1 MTVEEIER
9 LAAWCARAGIGE
21 IELAQVGFSLR
32 VRLQSFAAETPPLAA
47 AAIPNAETAFNGV
60 RALGVGVFRV
70 DHPTTGRP
78 VAASGQ
84 TVRKGDTVGVLQ
96 VGPCLKAVLAPA
108 DGVLG
113 AALVEDGAVVGYG
126 TPLYA
131 LAAADR
137 AKQ

>member
-9 LAAWCARAGIGE
+9 LVAWCASAGIGE
-21 IELAQVGFSLR
+21 IEVAEAGFSLR
-32 VRLQSFAAETPPLAA
+32 LRLQAAVAETPVADTEAPK
-47 AAIPNAETAFNGV
+47 AETVSRGV
-60 RALGVGVFRV
+60 RAPGVGVFRL

-78 VAASGQ
+78 VAEPGR
-84 TVRKGDTVGVLQ
+84 TVRQGETVGVLQ
-96 VGPCLKAVLAPA
+96 VGPCLRAVIAPA

-131 LAAADR
+131 LA
-137 AKQ
+137 

>member
-9 LAAWCARAGIGE
+9 LAAWCASANIGE
-21 IELAQVGFSLR
+21 IEIGEAGFSLR
-32 VRLQSFAAETPPLAA
+32 LRLQSFAAETALAVA
-47 AAIPNAETAFNGV
+47 TIANAEVLFNGA
-60 RALGVGVFRV
+60 RAPGVGVFRI

-78 VAASGQ
+78 VAVSGQ
-84 TVRKGDTVGVLQ
+84 TVRKGETVGVLQ
-96 VGPCLKAVLAPA
+96 VGPCLKAVVAPA

-131 LAAADR
+131 LATADR
-137 AKQ
+137 AMQ